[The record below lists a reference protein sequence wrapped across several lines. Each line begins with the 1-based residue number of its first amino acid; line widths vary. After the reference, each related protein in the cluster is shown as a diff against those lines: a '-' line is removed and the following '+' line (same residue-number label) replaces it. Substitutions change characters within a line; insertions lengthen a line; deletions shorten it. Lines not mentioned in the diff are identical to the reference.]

1 MNRNTSINLDKQW
14 TKHFVLDVES
24 DGPCP
29 GLYNMISFGLSSVF
43 DPTQTFYSVVIP
55 ITLDGI
61 PEARAVSG
69 INYAQQCA
77 TGIPVVEAIQNANEW
92 IASQLVKHGK
102 KSNDRITIW
111 SDNPAFDWQFW
122 NYYHALAVTP
132 NQAGFS
138 ARRIGDL
145 WAGVNNRPLETQS
158 WKNMRV
164 TKHTHNPADDARGNA
179 EALQQII
186 ELANQNAEYWKK

>member
-1 MNRNTSINLDKQW
+1 MDTQW
-14 TKHFVLDVES
+14 NKHFVLDVES

-29 GLYNMISFGLSSVF
+29 GLYNMISFGLASVA
-43 DPTQTFYSVVIP
+43 DPTQTFYCLVKP
-55 ITLDGI
+55 ITTDGI

-69 INYAQQCA
+69 ISYADQA
-77 TGIPVVEAIQNANEW
+77 ANGEVTPTAMKLANDW
-92 IASQLVKHGK
+92 IAAQLTKNGM
-102 KSNDRITIW
+102 NPEGRITIW

-122 NYYHALAVTP
+122 NYYHALTSTP

-145 WAGVNNRPLETQS
+145 WAGVKNRPLETQS
-158 WKNMRV
+158 WKSMRI

-186 ELANQNAEYWKK
+186 ALANQNAAHWKKKP